1 MNKSFFSIVSAILF
15 LILVACGGTK
25 PESYEVNAMS
35 SNESAD
41 STADSGMHMMDPRD
55 GQIYKTVA
63 IGSQTWMAEN
73 LNYEMANSTCYDN
86 FVSNCYKNGRL
97 YAWKAALE
105 SCPE

>member
-41 STADSGMHMMDPRD
+41 SM
-55 GQIYKTVA
+55 
-63 IGSQTWMAEN
+63 
-73 LNYEMANSTCYDN
+73 
-86 FVSNCYKNGRL
+86 
-97 YAWKAALE
+97 
-105 SCPE
+105 